1 MDIRLL
7 IDFGSTF
14 TKLVAVDLKD
24 ETIVGRVQVPSTVD
38 TDVTIGLK
46 KAIENLREQTGIR
59 DLADKEALACSS
71 AAGGLRMVCLGLV
84 PSLTCEA
91 AIRAALGAGAKV
103 VGYYSYK
110 IAAHEL
116 QDLEELKPDMLLLT
130 GGTDGGD
137 EKNILY
143 NAERLANSRL
153 TVPIVVAGNKVVRS
167 DIASILESAGKYV
180 KSTDNVMPEI
190 DVLCVEPCR
199 EVIREIFMS
208 RIIKAKG
215 IDKAK
220 KIIKNVLMPTP
231 AAVLRAAELLAEGYE
246 GENGLGELMV
256 VDIGG
261 ATSDVH
267 SIAWGRP
274 IKGGVILKGLEEPY
288 LKRTVEGDLGVRYSA
303 TKLLEL
309 VGERR
314 LMSNL
319 PTPVPKE
326 RVQALADSFH
336 MSIGKLAETEEE
348 LLVEAAMSRMAT
360 EIAVE
365 RHVGYL
371 EEIHMP
377 QGRVL
382 IQRGKDL
389 TNLRTVVGSGGPIV
403 FSPNP
408 KFVLQAALYNET
420 DPWALKP
427 RNSTLYVDKR
437 YIMYAAG
444 ILAEESPGTAFR
456 IMKRYII
463 EAGSL

>member
-1 MDIRLL
+1 
-7 IDFGSTF
+7 
-14 TKLVAVDLKD
+14 LVAVDLKD

-110 IAAHEL
+110 MATHEL
-116 QDLEELKPDMLLLT
+116 QELEELKPDMLLLT

-199 EVIREIFMS
+199 KVIREIFMS
-208 RIIKAKG
+208 RITKAKG
-215 IDKAK
+215 VDKAK

-246 GENGLGELMV
+246 DENGLGELMV

-274 IKGGVILKGLEEPY
+274 ISGGVIVKGLEEPY
-288 LKRTVEGDLGVRYSA
+288 IKRTVEGDLGVRYSA
-303 TKLLEL
+303 TRLLEL

-360 EIAVE
+360 EIAVA
-365 RHVGYL
+365 RHVGHL

-389 TNLRTVVGSGGPIV
+389 TNLRTVVGCGGPIV

-420 DPWALKP
+420 DSWALKP

-437 YIMYAAG
+437 YVMYAAG
-444 ILAEESPGTAFR
+444 ILAEESPRTALR

>member
-14 TKLVAVDLKD
+14 TKLVAIDLKG

-38 TDVTIGLK
+38 TDITIGLK
-46 KAIENLREQTGIR
+46 EAIENLREQTGIR

-110 IAAHEL
+110 MATHEL
-116 QDLEELKPDMLLLT
+116 QELEELKPDMLLLT
-130 GGTDGGD
+130 GGIDGGD

-167 DIASILESAGKYV
+167 DITSILESAGKYV

-208 RIIKAKG
+208 RITKAKG

-246 GENGLGELMV
+246 DESGLGELMV

-274 IKGGVILKGLEEPY
+274 IGGGVIVKGLQEPY
-288 LKRTVEGDLGVRYSA
+288 MKRTVEGDLGVRYNS
-303 TKLLEL
+303 TRLLEL
-309 VGERR
+309 VGMDKLMAYMDNPLPRERIQT
-314 LMSNL
+314 L
-319 PTPVPKE
+319 VG
-326 RVQALADSFH
+326 SFH
-336 MSIGKLAETEEE
+336 MGIGKLATTEEE
-348 LLVEAAMSRMAT
+348 LSVELAMSRIAMD
-360 EIAVE
+360 IAVA

-371 EEIHMP
+371 EETHTP
-377 QGRVL
+377 QGKVL
-382 IQRGKDL
+382 VQRGKDL
-389 TNLRTVVGSGGPIV
+389 TNLKTIIGTGGPII

-408 KFVLQAALYNET
+408 GLILKSALADAA

-427 RNSTLYVDKR
+427 GDAALYTDKR

-444 ILAEESPGTAFR
+444 ILAEELPKIALR
-456 IMKRYII
+456 VLKRYVVEI
-463 EAGSL
+463 GTG

>member
-408 KFVLQAALYNET
+408 KFVLQAALYNEAN
-420 DPWALKP
+420 PWALKP
-427 RNSTLYVDKR
+427 RHSTLYVDEK

-444 ILAEESPGTAFR
+444 ILAEESPRTAFR

-463 EAGSL
+463 QAGSL

>member
-1 MDIRLL
+1 
-7 IDFGSTF
+7 
-14 TKLVAVDLKD
+14 
-24 ETIVGRVQVPSTVD
+24 
-38 TDVTIGLK
+38 
-46 KAIENLREQTGIR
+46 
-59 DLADKEALACSS
+59 
-71 AAGGLRMVCLGLV
+71 
-84 PSLTCEA
+84 
-91 AIRAALGAGAKV
+91 
-103 VGYYSYK
+103 
-110 IAAHEL
+110 
-116 QDLEELKPDMLLLT
+116 
-130 GGTDGGD
+130 
-137 EKNILY
+137 
-143 NAERLANSRL
+143 
-153 TVPIVVAGNKVVRS
+153 
-167 DIASILESAGKYV
+167 
-180 KSTDNVMPEI
+180 
-190 DVLCVEPCR
+190 
-199 EVIREIFMS
+199 
-208 RIIKAKG
+208 
-215 IDKAK
+215 
-220 KIIKNVLMPTP
+220 
-231 AAVLRAAELLAEGYE
+231 
-246 GENGLGELMV
+246 

-274 IKGGVILKGLEEPY
+274 ISGGVIVKGLEEPY
-288 LKRTVEGDLGVRYSA
+288 IKRTVEGDLGVRYSA
-303 TKLLEL
+303 TRLLEL

-360 EIAVE
+360 EIAVA
-365 RHVGYL
+365 RHVGHL

-389 TNLRTVVGSGGPIV
+389 TNLRTVVGCGGPIV

-420 DPWALKP
+420 DSWALKP

-437 YIMYAAG
+437 YVMYAAG
-444 ILAEESPGTAFR
+444 ILAEESPRTALR